1 MNICISDILTNTEQS
16 SMVFLQDLQNK
27 YPNEVQ
33 STDLTYLGVVFS
45 KLSEADIEWK
55 NDTNYHVT
63 STLGNNDYLGY
74 KVRRFVFE
82 DIKITK
88 ELTNRNEKLDEDSN
102 NYLHGGH
109 ERSKRS
115 AEGDIKMTSNNKD
128 NKDSPQESTEEEIAR
143 CFHAMSITIVL
154 ILLTEV
160 RNPSNSS
167 HLRK

>member
-1 MNICISDILTNTEQS
+1 MT
-16 SMVFLQDLQNK
+16 QD
-27 YPNEVQ
+27 
-33 STDLTYLGVVFS
+33 
-45 KLSEADIEWK
+45 W
-55 NDTNYHVT
+55 
-63 STLGNNDYLGY
+63 
-74 KVRRFVFE
+74 RFVFE

-88 ELTNRNEKLDEDSN
+88 ELTNRNEKLDEDSK

-115 AEGDIKMTSNNKD
+115 AGSDIKMTSNNKD
-128 NKDSPQESTEEEIAR
+128 NKHSPPESTEEEIAR

-167 HLRK
+167 HLRKWGLSEFYIIAFLFSVKCQSMIINSMISIEFN

>member
-16 SMVFLQDLQNK
+16 AMVFLQDLQNK

-55 NDTNYHVT
+55 NVTNYHVT
-63 STLGNNDYLGY
+63 STLENNDYRGY

-88 ELTNRNEKLDEDSN
+88 ELTNRNEKLDEDSK

-115 AEGDIKMTSNNKD
+115 AGGDIKMTSNNKD
-128 NKDSPQESTEEEIAR
+128 NKHSPQESTEEEIAR